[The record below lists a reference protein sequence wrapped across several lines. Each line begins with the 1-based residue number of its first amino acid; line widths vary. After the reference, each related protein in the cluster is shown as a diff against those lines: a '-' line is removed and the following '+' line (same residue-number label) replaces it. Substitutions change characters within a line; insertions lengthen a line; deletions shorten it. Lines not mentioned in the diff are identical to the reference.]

1 MEQFTCGVLKMKMIL
16 LKIFVILFL
25 ILLSSEVYAVNLGS
39 VAKNKFAEISDS
51 ESVKFKMLF
60 WNAEDESYTMK
71 LTIKEAPKDW
81 IIIIDPNEFV
91 LNKTI
96 GEEYINLPYTNEN
109 IKAKIVNLFVKPDSN
124 SKPGK
129 YFVIIKTEIKLS
141 KNEKNGITI
150 IPGSVFKFEINLKG
164 FVISNDTETKE
175 NTIELSGNGLN
186 SKSEDLKINNSKN
199 ENQIDKK
206 YFYFIVVFLVI
217 LTSITIYKK
226 S

>member
-1 MEQFTCGVLKMKMIL
+1 MVKVL
-16 LKIFVILFL
+16 LKILVIILFL
-25 ILLSSEVYAVNLGS
+25 ILLSSRVYAINLGS
-39 VAKNKFAEISDS
+39 IAKNKFAEISGD